1 MYCIFIYYLSIY
13 IYSRAYSVHVHRILI
28 SVFSFSDPL
37 SDDMNDAKVLVNFV
51 VQLCDTNTMK
61 TIAAESLMM
70 KIMDVERTLKERR
83 TSYTAS
89 CTSSFRSPSLSSIG
103 RMGSSNSC
111 SSVMSVDSMDD
122 IANVTFL
129 DFLMDF
135 VTQFEFPEKIVTFLL
150 HLLPNADYKVHATRQ
165 LMNKPI

>member
-1 MYCIFIYYLSIY
+1 
-13 IYSRAYSVHVHRILI
+13 
-28 SVFSFSDPL
+28 
-37 SDDMNDAKVLVNFV
+37 MNDAKVLVNFL

-103 RMGSSNSC
+103 RMDSSNSC
-111 SSVMSVDSMDD
+111 SSVMSSDSMDD

-150 HLLPNADYKVHATRQ
+150 HLLPNADYKVHATS
-165 LMNKPI
+165 

>member
-1 MYCIFIYYLSIY
+1 
-13 IYSRAYSVHVHRILI
+13 
-28 SVFSFSDPL
+28 
-37 SDDMNDAKVLVNFV
+37 MNDAKVLVNFL

-103 RMGSSNSC
+103 RMGSSSSC
-111 SSVMSVDSMDD
+111 SSVMSADSMDD
-122 IANVTFL
+122 FANVTFL

-150 HLLPNADYKVHATRQ
+150 HLLPNSDYKVHATR
-165 LMNKPI
+165 

>member
-1 MYCIFIYYLSIY
+1 
-13 IYSRAYSVHVHRILI
+13 
-28 SVFSFSDPL
+28 
-37 SDDMNDAKVLVNFV
+37 MNDAKVLVNFL

-70 KIMDVERTLKERR
+70 KIMDVERTLRERR

-103 RMGSSNSC
+103 RMGSSSSC
-111 SSVMSVDSMDD
+111 SSVMSADSMDD
-122 IANVTFL
+122 FANVTFL

-150 HLLPNADYKVHATRQ
+150 HLLPNADYKVRATR
-165 LMNKPI
+165 

>member
-1 MYCIFIYYLSIY
+1 
-13 IYSRAYSVHVHRILI
+13 
-28 SVFSFSDPL
+28 
-37 SDDMNDAKVLVNFV
+37 MNDAKVLVNFL

-103 RMGSSNSC
+103 RMDSSNSC
-111 SSVMSVDSMDD
+111 SSVMSADSMDD
-122 IANVTFL
+122 FANVTFL

-150 HLLPNADYKVHATRQ
+150 HLLPNADYKVRATR
-165 LMNKPI
+165 

>member
-1 MYCIFIYYLSIY
+1 
-13 IYSRAYSVHVHRILI
+13 
-28 SVFSFSDPL
+28 
-37 SDDMNDAKVLVNFV
+37 MNDAKVLVNFL

-89 CTSSFRSPSLSSIG
+89 FPSSFRSPSLSSIG
-103 RMGSSNSC
+103 RMDSSSSC
-111 SSVMSVDSMDD
+111 SSVMSADSMDD
-122 IANVTFL
+122 FANVTFL
-129 DFLMDF
+129 DFLMDV